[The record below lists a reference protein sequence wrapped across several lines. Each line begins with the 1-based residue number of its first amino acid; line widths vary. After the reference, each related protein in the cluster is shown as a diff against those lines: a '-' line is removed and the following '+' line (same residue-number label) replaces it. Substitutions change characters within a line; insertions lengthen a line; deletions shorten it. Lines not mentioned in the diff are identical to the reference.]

1 MLNSSESF
9 IIAMKQY
16 ELKRLMTKFTERFNQ
31 LYKNKTESRDE
42 NGRKFTMYRIS
53 REIGI
58 SDTTLRKYLEGVG
71 TPSFENLLAIMEY
84 FEVSFDWLIGRD
96 NYQSEAVAEGVEKY
110 GLSEKAAMNLV
121 KARNGEVVTDTGD
134 YSIET
139 FNPIVSGD
147 LDLKP
152 TFLADDMIAQNPVR
166 MVTKKDRYDE
176 TLVQQELRTMN
187 VMIEDWTI
195 IRKINAYIH
204 STPQDFAKLAKY
216 NYFELD
222 LFQLEAVNKDLKR
235 KKDREFAETMSKRP
249 DAYKIRI
256 GADGNVRMMTG
267 RKW

>member
-1 MLNSSESF
+1 
-9 IIAMKQY
+9 MKQY

-31 LYKNKTESRDE
+31 LYKNKVENRDE
-42 NGRKFTMYRIS
+42 NGKKYTMYRIS

-58 SDTTLRKYLEGVG
+58 SDTTMRKYLEGVG
-71 TPSFENLLAIMEY
+71 TPNFENLLAIMEY

-96 NYQSEAVAEGVEKY
+96 DYQSEAVVEGVEKY

-121 KARNGEVVTDTGD
+121 KAHNGEVVGDIGD

-147 LDLKP
+147 LDFKP
-152 TFLADDMIAQNPVR
+152 TFLVDDPMKQNPVR
-166 MVTKKDRYDE
+166 MATSGDRYDE
-176 TLVQQELRTMN
+176 TLVQQELDTLKM
-187 VMIEDWTI
+187 MIEDWTV
-195 IRKINAYIH
+195 IRKMNAYLH
-204 STPQDFAKLAKY
+204 STPQDFAKLARF

-222 LFQLEAVNKDLKR
+222 MFQLEAVNRDLKR
-235 KKDREFAETMSKRP
+235 KKDRVFAEAVSRLP

-267 RKW
+267 TKW